1 MPLEC
6 LHTTVLEVTHS
17 QKESEILR
25 LVDIMKSKIPSIT
38 DYTFSRRARLVK
50 PMLSYDAS
58 AIALSFVPAA
68 GEEPCTTHD
77 RSADTYTYHHLR
89 RDIHALSRSTGIDVA
104 SRYVVP
110 SSHIT
115 VARFVRRNGLGIVD
129 NDGIDK
135 RKVEE
140 LVHKLASINARL
152 QRDCWS
158 SQAEGWQVGEEKGL
172 VCRTGTVWY
181 GGGQSEHE
189 GRGF

>member
-1 MPLEC
+1 M
-6 LHTTVLEVTHS
+6 TVLEVTHS
-17 QKESEILR
+17 QSKAEISR
-25 LVDIMKSKIPSIT
+25 LVDIMKRKIPSIT
-38 DYTFSRRARLVK
+38 DYTFSYRARLIK
-50 PMLSYDAS
+50 PMLSYDAA

-68 GEEPCTTHD
+68 GEEPSGTRD
-77 RSADTYTYHHLR
+77 QNADSYTYHHLR
-89 RDIHALSRSTGIDVA
+89 LDIHALSRSTGVDVA

-115 VARFVRRNGLGIVD
+115 IARFVDLNDSIIANNGD
-129 NDGIDK
+129 IDK

-140 LVHKLASINARL
+140 LVSKLTNINARL
-152 QRDCWS
+152 QRDHWS
-158 SQAEGWQVGEEKGL
+158 SHAEGWQVGEEKGL